1 MDILDNVIPYIA
13 GEEEKIQA
21 EACKILGNLQK
32 DPSTS
37 IVNQSLPISVACNR
51 VPVLDGHLLCVS
63 VRFAK
68 RPPPNLDQIRAALKE
83 YMSDVQILGCF
94 SAPKHAIV
102 VYDELDRPQPRL
114 DRNAEAGYTVN
125 VGRIRCDP
133 SEVFDYMF
141 VVLSHNTILGAAGS
155 SIMNAEAAIIQG
167 YV

>member
-1 MDILDNVIPYIA
+1 MGILDNVIPYIA

-37 IVNQSLPISVACNR
+37 IVDRSIPISVACNR

-68 RPPPNLDQIRAALKE
+68 RPPPDLDQIRAALEE
-83 YMSDVQILGCF
+83 YMSDVQILGYF

-114 DRNAEAGYTVN
+114 DRKFEAGYAVN
-125 VGRIRCDP
+125 IGRIRCDP
-133 SEVFDYMF
+133 SGIFDYMF

>member
-13 GEEEKIQA
+13 GEEDKIQA

-37 IVNQSLPISVACNR
+37 IVNQSIPISVACNR
-51 VPVLDGHLLCVS
+51 VPVLDGHLLCIS
-63 VRFAK
+63 LRFAE
-68 RPPPNLDQIRAALKE
+68 RPPPKLDQVRAALKE
-83 YMSDVQILGCF
+83 YMSDVQILGCS

-114 DRNAEAGYTVN
+114 DRNTEAGFTVN

-141 VVLSHNTILGAAGS
+141 VVLSHNTIIGAAGA